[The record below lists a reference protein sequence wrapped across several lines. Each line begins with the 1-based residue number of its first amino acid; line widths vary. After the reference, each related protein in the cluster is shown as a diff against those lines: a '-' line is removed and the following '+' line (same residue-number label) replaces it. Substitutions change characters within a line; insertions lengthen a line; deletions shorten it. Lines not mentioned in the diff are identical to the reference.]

1 MKSAVLDVSIEMDDR
16 TVQAA
21 LERH

>member
-1 MKSAVLDVSIEMDDR
+1 MKSAVLAVSIEMDDR